1 MSRHATTE
9 ELFDAYVRAGQ
20 RVATDSRKV
29 QAGDLFFALK
39 GERFNGHDFVHQAL
53 EMGVTAVVVD
63 QEIVGVDPERCL
75 RVSDVLASLQALA
88 HHYRK
93 SIEGLIVI
101 GITGSNGKTTTKELV
116 HAVLSMHYRSYA
128 TPGNLNNAIGV
139 PLTLLGMP
147 RGTEFCVVE
156 MGANHPGEVMPL
168 CAIADPDVGVVTAI
182 GKEHLEGFGSLQA
195 IIDTETELYA
205 YLGQRNRQAFTP
217 IDVPELMVAAGVH
230 CRAPAPIYYGSSAE
244 ADCVGRLLPG
254 DWTVRLQWENSYRLM
269 LRAPQLETQLFG
281 SYNFNNIMAA
291 ACLGRYFSVPYQK
304 INKALADYTPS
315 MNRSQLLQH
324 GDRKIILDA
333 YNANPHSMQLAVAGL
348 AALTNVQRV
357 VLLGD
362 MLELGAAADEEHE
375 VLLHQLKSI
384 DLEAACL
391 CGPLFM
397 RQKDGFPEF
406 EFFQN
411 VDALLESGRLRTL
424 STQCAVLV
432 KGSRSMGMERCLQG
446 LG

>member
-1 MSRHATTE
+1 
-9 ELFDAYVRAGQ
+9 
-20 RVATDSRKV
+20 
-29 QAGDLFFALK
+29 
-39 GERFNGHDFVHQAL
+39 
-53 EMGVTAVVVD
+53 
-63 QEIVGVDPERCL
+63 
-75 RVSDVLASLQALA
+75 
-88 HHYRK
+88 
-93 SIEGLIVI
+93 
-101 GITGSNGKTTTKELV
+101 
-116 HAVLSMHYRSYA
+116 
-128 TPGNLNNAIGV
+128 
-139 PLTLLGMP
+139 
-147 RGTEFCVVE
+147 
-156 MGANHPGEVMPL
+156 
-168 CAIADPDVGVVTAI
+168 
-182 GKEHLEGFGSLQA
+182 
-195 IIDTETELYA
+195 
-205 YLGQRNRQAFTP
+205 
-217 IDVPELMVAAGVH
+217 
-230 CRAPAPIYYGSSAE
+230 
-244 ADCVGRLLPG
+244 
-254 DWTVRLQWENSYRLM
+254 
-269 LRAPQLETQLFG
+269 
-281 SYNFNNIMAA
+281 
-291 ACLGRYFSVPYQK
+291 
-304 INKALADYTPS
+304 

-432 KGSRSMGMERCLQG
+432 KGSRSMGMERCLEG

>member
-1 MSRHATTE
+1 MSGYATTE
-9 ELFDAYVRAGQ
+9 DLFDAYKRAGQ
-20 RVATDSRKV
+20 RVSTDSRKV
-29 QAGDLFFALK
+29 QSGDLFFALK
-39 GERFNGHDFVHQAL
+39 GERFNGHDFVRQAL
-53 EMGVTAVVVD
+53 VTGVTAVVVD
-63 QEIVGVDPERCL
+63 EEVEGADPARCL
-75 RVSDVLASLQALA
+75 RVPDVLTAMQGLA

-93 SIEGLIVI
+93 SLRGLTVI

-116 HAVLSMHYRSYA
+116 HSVLSTHYRCYA

-147 RGTEFCVVE
+147 SNTEFCVVE

-168 CAIADPDVGVVTAI
+168 CMLADPDVGVVTAI

-217 IDVPELMVAAGVH
+217 MEVPELTEAARMH
-230 CRAPAPIYYGSSAE
+230 CVAPAPIYYGSSAE

-281 SYNFNNIMAA
+281 AYNFNNIMAA

-304 INKALADYTPS
+304 INRALAGYEPS
-315 MNRSQLLQH
+315 MNRSQLVH
-324 GDRKIILDA
+324 MGDRKIILDA

-348 AALTNVQRV
+348 ATIAGMHRV
-357 VLLGD
+357 AILGD
-362 MLELGAAADEEHE
+362 MMELGAAADEEHE
-375 VLLHQLKSI
+375 ALLHQLESAG
-384 DLEAACL
+384 LEVACL

-397 RQKDGFPEF
+397 RHKEAFTGF
-406 EFFQN
+406 EFYRN
-411 VDALLESGRLRTL
+411 VGELLESGRLKDL
-424 STQCAVLV
+424 PAHCAVLV
-432 KGSRSMGMERCLQG
+432 KGSRSMGMERCLEG

>member
-1 MSRHATTE
+1 VSRCATTE
-9 ELFDAYVRAGQ
+9 ELFDAYMRAGR
-20 RVATDSRKV
+20 RVSTDSRKV

-39 GERFNGHDFVHQAL
+39 GERFNGHDFVRQAL
-53 EMGVTAVVVD
+53 ALGVTAAVVD
-63 QEIVGVDPERCL
+63 EGVEGADPMRCL
-75 RVSDVLASLQALA
+75 KVADVLTAMQDLAL
-88 HHYRK
+88 HYRK
-93 SIEGLIVI
+93 SLSRLTVI

-116 HAVLSMHYRSYA
+116 HAVLSKRYRCHA

-147 RGTEFCVVE
+147 SDTEFCVVE

-168 CAIADPDVGVVTAI
+168 CRIADPDVGVVTAI

-217 IDVPELMVAAGVH
+217 MEVPELIEAARMH
-230 CRAPAPIYYGSSAE
+230 CVAPAPIFYGSSAD

-254 DWTVRLQWENSYRLM
+254 DWAVRLQWENSYRLM
-269 LRAPQLETQLFG
+269 LRAPQLETRLFG
-281 SYNFNNIMAA
+281 AYNFNNIMAA
-291 ACLGRYFSVPYQK
+291 ACIGRYFSVPYQK
-304 INKALADYTPS
+304 INQALTGYEPS
-315 MNRSQLLQH
+315 MNRSQLLH
-324 GDRKIILDA
+324 KGNRKIILDA

-348 AALTNVQRV
+348 AALSGVNRV
-357 VLLGD
+357 ALLGD
-362 MLELGAAADEEHE
+362 MMELGDAADEEHE
-375 VLLHQLKSI
+375 ALLRQLKSC

-397 RQKDGFPEF
+397 KHKEAFPGF
-406 EFFQN
+406 EFYQS
-411 VDALLESGRLRTL
+411 VDALLESGRLSGL
-424 STQCAVLV
+424 STDCAVLV
-432 KGSRSMGMERCLQG
+432 KGSRSMGMERCLEG

>member
-1 MSRHATTE
+1 VSGHATTE
-9 ELFDAYVRAGQ
+9 DLFDAFERAGH

-29 QAGDLFFALK
+29 QSGDLFFALK
-39 GERFNGHDFVHQAL
+39 GPRFDGHDFVQQAI
-53 EMGVTAVVVD
+53 EVGVTAVVVD
-63 QEIVGVDPERCL
+63 QEIEGVDPARCL
-75 RVSDVLASLQALA
+75 RVPDVLSALQELA
-88 HHYRK
+88 HQYRS
-93 SIEGLIVI
+93 SIGGLTVI

-116 HAVLSMHYRSYA
+116 HAVLSAHYRCYA
-128 TPGNLNNAIGV
+128 TPGNLNNSLGV

-147 RGTEFCVVE
+147 PDTEFCVVE

-168 CAIADPDVGVVTAI
+168 CVMADPDVGLVTAI

-217 IDVPELMVAAGVH
+217 MEVPELMEAARIH
-230 CRAPAPIYYGSSAE
+230 CVAPAPIYYGSSAE

-254 DWTVRLQWENSYRLM
+254 DWAVRLQWENSYRLM

-281 SYNFNNIMAA
+281 AYNFNNIMAA

-304 INKALADYTPS
+304 INQALANYTPS
-315 MNRSQLLQH
+315 MNRSQLVH
-324 GDRKIILDA
+324 RGERKIILDA
-333 YNANPHSMQLAVAGL
+333 YNANPHSMQLAVTGL

-357 VLLGD
+357 ALLGD
-362 MLELGAAADEEHE
+362 MMELGAAADEEHE
-375 VLLHQLKSI
+375 ALLQQLVSVN
-384 DLEAACL
+384 LEAACL

-397 RQKDGFPEF
+397 KHQEAFPGFD
-406 EFFQN
+406 FFPN
-411 VDALLESGRLRTL
+411 VGALLESGRLQAL
-424 STQCAVLV
+424 PAQCAVLV
-432 KGSRSMGMERCLQG
+432 KGSRSMGMERCLEG